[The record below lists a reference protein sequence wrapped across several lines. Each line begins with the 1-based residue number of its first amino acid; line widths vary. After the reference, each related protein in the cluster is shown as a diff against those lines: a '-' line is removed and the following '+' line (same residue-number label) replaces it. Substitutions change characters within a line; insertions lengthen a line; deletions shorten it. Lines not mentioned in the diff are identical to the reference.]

1 MIQVSEGRRAATLAA
16 AIVPA
21 AVAGL
26 APRAARGAEEKADDA
41 ATAEVRALLAAHDKA
56 FTAHD
61 LDGLLKTFAPK
72 AAVVGTGPGELWV
85 GRDEISVAY
94 RHFFEGFDTGKQ
106 SFQYLWWQ
114 GHAGAETAW
123 LTTVGR
129 VSMTKAG
136 QTHEFGLNI
145 SLVAEKTDGR
155 WSFSSLHFS
164 NLTPCP
170 TCEGAK

>member
-1 MIQVSEGRRAATLAA
+1 MMQVSEGRRAATLAA
-16 AIVPA
+16 VFVPA

-26 APRAARGAEEKADDA
+26 APRSARAAEQATEDA

-61 LDGLLKTFAPK
+61 LDGLLKTFSPK

-85 GRDEISVAY
+85 GRDEITVAY
-94 RHFFEGFDTGKQ
+94 RHFFEGFDVGKQ
-106 SFQYLWWQ
+106 SFQYLWRQ
-114 GHAGAETAW
+114 GHVGADTAW
-123 LTTVGR
+123 LTTLTR

-136 QTHEFGLNI
+136 QAAEFGLNL
-145 SLVAEKTDGR
+145 SLVAEKIDGH
-155 WSFSSLHFS
+155 WSISSLHFS

-170 TCEGAK
+170 ASEVAK